1 MSSYSW
7 ICLIMVSLKTVLNI
21 VCNIHN
27 INCNAMDSFG
37 SVCVCE
43 CLCGGERES
52 HRTDLDHFSP
62 FTQIL
67 ALPIALASSVASSK
81 QASPFSAHTKPKK
94 KKIELFR
101 RGNVDN
107 GTINITNANAFSHY
121 CGNFSDFTEPWKA
134 SIAFKSQTGHWSVEW
149 ARTAQTWRCPTVRI
163 WFGSVRF
170 IVAISH
176 ITV

>member
-1 MSSYSW
+1 
-7 ICLIMVSLKTVLNI
+7 MVSLKTVLNI

-94 KKIELFR
+94 KKLNYSGEAMWTTALSTSPMPMHSP
-101 RGNVDN
+101 
-107 GTINITNANAFSHY
+107 TIAAIF
-121 CGNFSDFTEPWKA
+121 
-134 SIAFKSQTGHWSVEW
+134 QTLQNLE
-149 ARTAQTWRCPTVRI
+149 RPQ
-163 WFGSVRF
+163 
-170 IVAISH
+170 
-176 ITV
+176 